1 MSAIGPEAGAW
12 SRRRWVA
19 VVLGVF
25 ALHIAVLFVVSSR
38 QERIPRRAESRASVR
53 WLTDPVGARKTLD
66 ALLLTD
72 PTQFAMV
79 HSRGFSGA
87 AWLRTQSPD
96 YRPAEWTEAER
107 SLAQPTQLLG
117 GAFRQ
122 AATASEQP
130 LFDPARKP
138 AVAPPVVA
146 VSQPPL
152 RVRSQLLVEGA
163 VRLRPLVQP
172 PTLKSWHHSDVL
184 ADTRVQLL
192 VTPEGLVFS
201 PRLAGATSAKDPV
214 QRAAD
219 LHALELTRQLRFEPA
234 AKNSRAS
241 VEGVLVFQW
250 HTTEPPTA
258 AKP

>member
-138 AVAPPVVA
+138 AVAPPVTAPSHLARAVA
-146 VSQPPL
+146 RSWRSSWSCPQSIPQPHRPAQPL
-152 RVRSQLLVEGA
+152 FRAGNTGSSTGGA
-163 VRLRPLVQP
+163 RIP
-172 PTLKSWHHSDVL
+172 SD
-184 ADTRVQLL
+184 
-192 VTPEGLVFS
+192 
-201 PRLAGATSAKDPV
+201 
-214 QRAAD
+214 
-219 LHALELTRQLRFEPA
+219 
-234 AKNSRAS
+234 
-241 VEGVLVFQW
+241 
-250 HTTEPPTA
+250 
-258 AKP
+258 